1 MAENLPQMLKLEQ
14 ALEKAKEKAAYWSKR
29 VEQLEE
35 KYHKA
40 SGVELEKI
48 LKDSGVDMA
57 DLKNLLAQIKKPEK
71 STTVEEK

>member
-1 MAENLPQMLKLEQ
+1 MAEMSQTLKLVQ

-57 DLKNLLAQIKKPEK
+57 DLKTILAQMKKPGT
-71 STTVEEK
+71 STTAGEK